1 MDRPSPTA
9 QVLGSARRKV
19 RPTVIQLAWLS
30 RGLDQA
36 GGKLPLFDR
45 YGQRYDIRTIRSC
58 IEQGWAEPWFKNPIK
73 PDWLVC
79 RLTAEG
85 RAVAE
90 AGEALADSADG
101 PHREDGA
108 HCDDAADDDATA
120 LRDARI
126 RSLVDDLFC

>member
-9 QVLGSARRKV
+9 QVLGSARRKH
-19 RPTVIQLAWLS
+19 RPTATQLAWLS
-30 RGLDQA
+30 RGLAQA

-45 YGQRYDIRTIRSC
+45 YGQRHDIRTIRSC

-79 RLTAEG
+79 RLTDEG
-85 RAVAE
+85 RALAE
-90 AGEALADSADG
+90 AGEAT
-101 PHREDGA
+101 
-108 HCDDAADDDATA
+108 ADDEDDSE
-120 LRDARI
+120 REHRV

>member
-1 MDRPSPTA
+1 MDRSSPTA

-36 GGKLPLFDR
+36 GGKLPLFDH

-58 IEQGWAEPWFKNPIK
+58 IDQGWAEPWFKNPIK

-85 RAVAE
+85 RALAE
-90 AGEALADSADG
+90 AGEAIADSEEGADS
-101 PHREDGA
+101 
-108 HCDDAADDDATA
+108 DDAAAEDETA
-120 LRDARI
+120 PRGARI

>member
-1 MDRPSPTA
+1 MDRSSPTA
-9 QVLGSARRKV
+9 QVLGNARRKI
-19 RPTVIQLAWLS
+19 RPTVVQFAWLS
-30 RGLDQA
+30 RGLEQA

-45 YGQRYDIRTIRSC
+45 CGQRYDSRTIQSC
-58 IEQGWAEPWFKNPIK
+58 IEHGWAEPWFKNPIK

-90 AGEALADSADG
+90 AGDVHADDAHEADG
-101 PHREDGA
+101 EP
-108 HCDDAADDDATA
+108 

-126 RSLVDDLFC
+126 RSLVDDLFA